1 MMKKYLI
8 VLLAVGMLTGIA
20 ACGTDNKS
28 ETDATNGQVATVS
41 SVDESSDVESSLDE
55 SAADILDGEAFT
67 VTLDEDEAGAFAP

>member
-41 SVDESSDVESSLDE
+41 SVDES
-55 SAADILDGEAFT
+55 AADILDGEAFT
-67 VTLDEDEAGAFAP
+67 VTLEEDEAGAFAP